1 MKFKSKFPFPQMLDG
16 RRVTTEIQGG
26 KFRAI
31 VWCKESDIPDCPG
44 AHLIYTILSCEDLW
58 QLREIV
64 QYYEPKHNPKSLCY

>member
-31 VWCKESDIPDCPG
+31 VWCKISDLLEGELPG
-44 AHLIYTILSCEDLW
+44 SSFDLYDF
-58 QLREIV
+58 V
-64 QYYEPKHNPKSLCY
+64 M